1 MNLQYLE
8 IVTNDV
14 DAVCATYSRV
24 HGVIFGDP
32 DPNLGNARTA
42 QMGGNDSGAKVGVRH
57 PMHDQERTV
66 VRPYTLTS
74 DLVAAV
80 DSAVKD
86 GASVAVPPMRL
97 GGGLGSCAIVMFGE
111 IESGFWQVE

>member
-8 IVTNDV
+8 IVTNEV
-14 DAVCATYSRV
+14 DAVCSTYSRV
-24 HGVIFGDP
+24 HGVTFGDP

-42 QMGGNDSGAKVGVRH
+42 PLGSSNCGAKVGVRH
-57 PMHDQERTV
+57 PLHDQERAV

-74 DLVAAV
+74 DLAAAV
-80 DSAVKD
+80 DSAVKA
-86 GASVAVPPMRL
+86 GAAVAVPPMRL
-97 GGGLGSCAIVMFGE
+97 GDGLGSCAIVMFGE